1 MILNNNNLSVLPWYG
16 SLAEQQAKKS
26 YAYGEVYPLYA
37 PADFFLPFQLIRKT
51 RTNEIRSFKVV
62 NANTNA
68 VIADYTEHVKDAG
81 LQIVRFENLGYD
93 VILFPAYMPMP
104 LNQFDG
110 RYYFTMSDGVETW
123 YSEVI
128 TVVQNVSAYLKVQ
141 WWDVENLVFDNG
153 QIVYKNPTFKNTL
166 YLNTELGMPDYEFEE
181 EGEERDGYFFPEKQI
196 SEKTYKFSFL
206 APEYLCDVMRLI
218 RLSDIVQV
226 TDKYGHL
233 YNVDSFLIEPKWQQQ
248 GNLASVECEF
258 QTDTV
263 VKKIGRGYITGHA
276 DFNGDF
282 NNDFNIIQ

>member
-1 MILNNNNLSVLPWYG
+1 MILNNNNLSVLPWYN
-16 SLAEQQAKKS
+16 SLAEQQANKS
-26 YAYGEVYPLYA
+26 YAYGEIYPLYA

-51 RTNEIRSFKVV
+51 RTNEIKVFNVV

-68 VIADYTEHVKDAG
+68 VIANYTEYVKDAG
-81 LQIVRFENLGYD
+81 LQIVRFESLGYD

-110 RYYFTMSDGVETW
+110 RYYFIMSDNVETW

-128 TVVQNVSAYLKVQ
+128 TVVQNVSAYLKIQ

-166 YLNTELGMPDYEFEE
+166 YLNTGPGMPDYEFEE

-248 GNLASVECEF
+248 GNLANVECEF

-263 VKKIGRGYITGHA
+263 VKKIGRGYITAHA
-276 DFNGDF
+276 DFNDDF
-282 NNDFNIIQ
+282 NNDFDIIQ

>member
-16 SLAEQQAKKS
+16 SLAEQQSKKS
-26 YAYGEVYPLYA
+26 YAYGEIYPLYA

-51 RTNEIRSFKVV
+51 RANDIAFFNVV

-68 VIADYTEHVKDAG
+68 VIANYRKYVKEAG

-110 RYYFTMSDGVETW
+110 RYYFVMSDNVETW

-128 TVVQNVSAYLKVQ
+128 TVVQNVSAYLKIQ

-263 VKKIGRGYITGHA
+263 VKKIGRGYINGHA